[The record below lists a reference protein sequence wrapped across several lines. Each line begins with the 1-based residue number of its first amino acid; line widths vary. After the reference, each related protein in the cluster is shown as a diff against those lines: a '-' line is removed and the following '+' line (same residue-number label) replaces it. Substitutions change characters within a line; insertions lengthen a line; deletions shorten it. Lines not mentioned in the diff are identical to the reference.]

1 MKVVMINSSPHE
13 HGCTYTALSEI
24 AAELERQ
31 GIESEIIHISKDN
44 IHGCIGCGQCR
55 KLGKC
60 VFDDAVNELIPKL
73 AEADGLI
80 FGTPVY
86 YAGISGQLKSFMD
99 RLFFS
104 SSRKLAYKPAAAV
117 VSARRGGCTA
127 TFDDVTKYF
136 TINCMPVVSSQ
147 YWNQVHGFTPDDV
160 RKDEEGLQIMRTLA
174 RNMAW
179 LLKCIECGKANGI
192 ALPER
197 EPGVS
202 TNFIR

>member
-13 HGCTYTALSEI
+13 HGCTYTALNEI
-24 AAELERQ
+24 AVELEKQ
-31 GIESEIIHISKDN
+31 GVESEIIHIGKEP
-44 IHGCIGCGQCR
+44 IRACVACGQCR
-55 KLGKC
+55 RLGKC
-60 VFDDAVNELIPKL
+60 VYDDAVNRVFPKL

-99 RLFFS
+99 RLFFCYA
-104 SSRKLAYKPAAAV
+104 RKLSYKPAAAV

-147 YWNQVHGFTPDDV
+147 YWNQVHGAAPADV
-160 RKDEEGLQIMRTLA
+160 LKDEEGLQIMRTLG

-179 LLKCIECGKANGI
+179 LLKCIEAGKQNGI
-192 ALPER
+192 DIPQR
-197 EPGVS
+197 EPGIA

>member
-13 HGCTYTALSEI
+13 HGCTYTALREIADQLEREGINSEI
-24 AAELERQ
+24 L
-31 GIESEIIHISKDN
+31 HIGKDA
-44 IHGCIGCGQCR
+44 IHGCIACGYCR
-55 KLGKC
+55 KNGKC
-60 VFDDAVNELIPKL
+60 VFDDCINALMPKL
-73 AEADGLI
+73 LEADGLI

-104 SSRKLAYKPAAAV
+104 SARKLAYKPAACV
-117 VSARRGGCTA
+117 VSARRGGCSS
-127 TFDDVTKYF
+127 TFDDINKYF

-147 YWNQVHGFTPDDV
+147 YWNQVHGSAPDDV
-160 RKDEEGLQIMRTLA
+160 AQDKEGLQIMRTLA

-179 LLKCIECGKANGI
+179 MLKCIECGKEHGI
-192 ALPER
+192 DRPER
-197 EPGVS
+197 EPTVS

>member
-24 AAELERQ
+24 TAELERQ
-31 GIESEIIHISKDN
+31 GIESEIIHIGKDD
-44 IHGCIGCGQCR
+44 IHGCIACGQCR

-60 VFDDAVNELIPKL
+60 IFEDAVNKTADKLI
-73 AEADGLI
+73 EADGLI

-86 YAGISGQLKSFMD
+86 YAGISGQLKSYMD

-104 SSRKLAYKPAAAV
+104 RARKLAYKPAAAV

-127 TFDDVTKYF
+127 TFEDINKYF

-147 YWNQVHGFTPDDV
+147 YWNQVHGFTPEDV
-160 RKDEEGLQIMRTLA
+160 RKDEEGLQIMRTLG

-179 LLKCIECGKANGI
+179 LLKCIKYGKQNGVH
-192 ALPER
+192 LPER
-197 EPGVS
+197 EPGIS